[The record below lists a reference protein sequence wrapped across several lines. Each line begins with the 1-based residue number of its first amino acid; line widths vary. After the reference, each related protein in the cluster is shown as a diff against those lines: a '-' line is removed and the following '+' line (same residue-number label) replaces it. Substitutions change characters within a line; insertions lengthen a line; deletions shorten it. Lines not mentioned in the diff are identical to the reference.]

1 MYVAASRRR
10 HLPCVGVVR
19 RFDERIDSETLAA
32 YAARLAAN
40 PQGFGRRVVRAR
52 VPGARARWEPS
63 SVLPPL
69 RIETEP
75 LGSADI
81 ADLLDDEVSMQP
93 DPSCDPGWRLTAVTD
108 SEGGTTVLTWLHH
121 AYGDGRGIL
130 ETAFAPN
137 GVPTGP
143 LPALASVAP
152 GTMQELGDVVA
163 RFRRGVI
170 GGARLGRDAATVRW
184 REPQSDFARL
194 RPALTALRT
203 RDRSVGARSQRRV
216 VALARLDGQAWD
228 EAAAARGGSGNALLL
243 AVLANLLRMARQSRG
258 EAHERPLRLLL
269 PFDTRVRANG
279 AGGGQEVST
288 NAAGAAIVVLP
299 GGSPAYG
306 RLDEVRTATREAL
319 RRASAALET
328 TSAAGP
334 PGVVDAMQLLPSA
347 ITHRLASRVQG
358 YADGVASNVGPIPA
372 HVAGLGPYTA
382 REVFLLAGPMLTDL
396 TVCLGRD
403 REQVALGVVADPA
416 RLGPAGGLRERVAEE
431 LAGWELDAGRGLIAH
446 RGSVLD

>member
-32 YAARLAAN
+32 YAALLATN

-52 VPGARARWEPS
+52 VPGARARWEPA

-81 ADLLDDEVSMQP
+81 ADLLDEEVSTQP
-93 DPSCDPGWRLTAVTD
+93 DPSGDPGWRLTAVSD
-108 SEGGTTVLTWLHH
+108 SQGGTIVLTWLHH

-130 ETAFAPN
+130 ETAFAPSA
-137 GVPTGP
+137 VPTVS
-143 LPALASVAP
+143 LPAVAA

-163 RFRRGVI
+163 RLRRGVI
-170 GGARLGRDAATVRW
+170 GGARLGREAASVRW

-216 VALARLDGQAWD
+216 VALARIDSQAWE

-269 PFDTRVRANG
+269 PFDTRLRANG
-279 AGGGQEVST
+279 GGGRQEVSA
-288 NAAGAAIVVLP
+288 NAAGAAVVVLP

-306 RLDEVRTATREAL
+306 RLDEVRAATREAL
-319 RRASAALET
+319 RRATAAMHA

-347 ITHRLASRVQG
+347 VTHRLASRVQG
-358 YADGVASNVGPIPA
+358 QADGVASNVGPIPA
-372 HVAGLGPYTA
+372 HVADLGPYNA

-396 TVCLGRD
+396 TVCLGHD

-431 LAGWELDAGRGLIAH
+431 LAGWELGAD
-446 RGSVLD
+446 VD

>member
-1 MYVAASRRR
+1 M
-10 HLPCVGVVR
+10 
-19 RFDERIDSETLAA
+19 
-32 YAARLAAN
+32 
-40 PQGFGRRVVRAR
+40 
-52 VPGARARWEPS
+52 
-63 SVLPPL
+63 
-69 RIETEP
+69 
-75 LGSADI
+75 
-81 ADLLDDEVSMQP
+81 
-93 DPSCDPGWRLTAVTD
+93 
-108 SEGGTTVLTWLHH
+108 VLTWLHH

-137 GVPTGP
+137 AVPTGSQ
-143 LPALASVAP
+143 PAVAP

-170 GGARLGRDAATVRW
+170 GGARLGREAASVRW

-216 VALARLDGQAWD
+216 VALARIDSQAWE

-269 PFDTRVRANG
+269 PFDTRLRANG
-279 AGGGQEVST
+279 GGGGQQVSA

-306 RLDEVRTATREAL
+306 RLDEVRAATREAL
-319 RRASAALET
+319 RRATAAMQA

-347 ITHRLASRVQG
+347 VTHRLASRVQG
-358 YADGVASNVGPIPA
+358 HADGVASNVGPIPA
-372 HVAGLGPYTA
+372 HVADLGPYSA

-431 LAGWELDAGRGLIAH
+431 LAGWELGAD
-446 RGSVLD
+446 VD